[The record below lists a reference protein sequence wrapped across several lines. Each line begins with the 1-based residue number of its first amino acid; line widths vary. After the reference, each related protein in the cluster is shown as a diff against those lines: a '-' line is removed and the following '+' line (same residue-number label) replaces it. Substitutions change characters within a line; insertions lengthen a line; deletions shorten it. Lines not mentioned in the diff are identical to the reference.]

1 MKIEQ
6 NALFQWATAHQDE
19 QLELLKTLA
28 AIPAPSHHEE
38 QRVAFI
44 TDWLKNLGVK
54 EIIVDEALNVKVPFN
69 CEGRDDITVYMAHT
83 DLVFPDM
90 TPLPVREEDGKLYA
104 PGVGDDTANVVALMM
119 CVKYIMTEGCT
130 AKDPV
135 LVVFNSC
142 EEGLGNL
149 KGVRQ
154 IAADYE
160 GRIKE
165 LISFDGGYKRICVR
179 AVGSERWKVKTT
191 TIGGHSFGSFGN
203 PNAIAHLAGLITKLY
218 QQEIPKVEGRKTTY
232 NVGTIQGGT
241 SVNTIA
247 QDVEML
253 YEYRSDDKGC
263 LDQMRQ
269 QFFDLVDAARCDD
282 ANFELELMGER
293 PCGSNVPEDAHRQL
307 INRCVDAILAV
318 GEPEPAL
325 GSSSTDSNIPL
336 SLGIPAVTFGLY
348 SGAKAHTREEYL
360 KIETLEVGMKI
371 ALLMLTGHFE

>member
-6 NALFQWATAHQDE
+6 NALFQWAASHQSE

-28 AIPAPSHHEE
+28 AIPAPSHQEE

-54 EIIVDEALNVKVPFN
+54 EIIVDEALNVKVPFH
-69 CEGRDDITVYMAHT
+69 CEGRNDITVYMAHT

-90 TPLPVREEDGKLYA
+90 TPLPVREEDGKLSA

-154 IAADYE
+154 ISADYE

-247 QDVEML
+247 QHAEML
-253 YEYRSDDKGC
+253 YEFRSDDREDLAEMEAHFKAALDFYRTKGIEVKC
-263 LDQMRQ
+263 T
-269 QFFDLVDAARCDD
+269 LVGD
-282 ANFELELMGER
+282 R
-293 PCGSNVPEDAHRQL
+293 PCGAPVDEEKHNALIARADAALRTY
-307 INRCVDAILAV
+307 RGV
-318 GEPEPAL
+318 EPKL
-325 GSSSTDSNIPL
+325 GAASTDCNIPL
-336 SLGIPAVTFGLY
+336 SMGIPSIMVPCGL
-348 SGAKAHTREEYL
+348 GMGAHTRGEY
-360 KIETLEVGMKI
+360 IEIDSMVPGIKFATAMVMH
-371 ALLMLTGHFE
+371 HF